1 MRVVKSV
8 EGSQMSQDNVVV
20 GRLGRAFGV
29 KGWQHLQSFTSPS
42 DNLLSYKP
50 WFLRRQNSDR
60 WQHIEDYEIQ
70 NHNDGYLVRLAGVDQ
85 REAAQQSSGSL
96 LGVPAAILADTAD
109 DEFYWHQLIGCA
121 VVNEQQQHLGQVSG
135 LLETGAHDVLQ
146 LAQSGQPLL
155 VPFTDPYIIDVDVSE
170 QRIMVMWPS
179 EWND

>member
-42 DNLLSYKP
+42 DNLLSYEP

-96 LGVPAAILADTAD
+96 LGVPAAILADTTD

-146 LAQSGQPLL
+146 IAQSGQPLL
-155 VPFTDPYIIDVDVSE
+155 VPFTDPYIIDVNVSE
-170 QRIMVMWPS
+170 QRIVVMWPS